1 MTTMETA
8 AAVTAVVLLFVAAFL
23 ALAETGLSRTDRF
36 RAAALAEDGRRG
48 AKALVHLV
56 DSPEHFSGYLNGVLL
71 LLLATQ
77 IVASTAVAYLAFE
90 WWDGPLVALAIAV
103 EIVVAYV
110 LAEAV
115 PKTWAIEHPERAA
128 LISAPVVAG
137 LLRIVPIRLVTR
149 PLIWSANK
157 MLPGK
162 GLAEGPF
169 IYEQQILALADTAAE
184 NKAIEQEEHAL
195 IHSVIE
201 FGTTIAR
208 EVMVPRTDMTIL
220 GVDCTASQAIDV
232 AIGNGYSR
240 MPVHGETNDEILG
253 TLFTKDLLRAVH
265 SGQGDGPI
273 RSLLRPIKFVPET
286 KRVAELMPEMQR
298 EKVHMAIVID
308 EHGAVVG
315 LVTLED
321 LIEEVVGEITDEY
334 DVEDAP
340 RVIPLGSQHWRID
353 ARMPLDEAN
362 EELGVSL
369 PTGDWDTI
377 GGLLIDDFGRVPS
390 RGEVTRI
397 DDYVFTVEQTS
408 GRRITRVRLKVD
420 PVSVE
425 DSVGSISGNRS

>member
-1 MTTMETA
+1 MTLETA
-8 AAVTAVVLLFVAAFL
+8 VALTAFALLFVTAFL
-23 ALAETGLSRTDRF
+23 AAAETALSRIDRF
-36 RAAALAEDGRRG
+36 RAAALADEGRRG

-71 LLLATQ
+71 LLSATR
-77 IVASTAVAYLAFE
+77 IVAATAVAYLAFE
-90 WWDGPLVALAIAV
+90 WLDGPW
-103 EIVVAYV
+103 VVAAIVAEVVVGYV
-110 LAEAV
+110 LSEAV

-128 LISAPVVAG
+128 LVSAPIVKAI
-137 LLRIVPIRLVTR
+137 LRVLPVRLISR
-149 PLIWSANK
+149 PLIWTANK
-157 MLPGK
+157 LLPGK

-169 IYEQQILALADTAAE
+169 IYEQQILALADTAAQ
-184 NKAIEQEEHAL
+184 NKAIQQEEHAL

-208 EVMVPRTDMTIL
+208 EVMVPRTDMTML

-240 MPVHGETNDEILG
+240 MPVHGESNDEILG

-265 SGQGDGPI
+265 SGEGDGPI
-273 RSLLRPIKFVPET
+273 KPLLKPIKFVPET

-298 EKVHMAIVID
+298 EKVHMSIVID
-308 EHGAVVG
+308 EHGGVVG

-340 RVIPLGSQHWRID
+340 HIEVLGEQDWRID
-353 ARMPLDEAN
+353 ARMLLDEIN
-362 EELGVSL
+362 DELKLDL
-369 PTGDWDTI
+369 PTGDWDTV

-390 RGEVTRI
+390 RGDKTRI
-397 DDYVFTVEQTS
+397 ADYGFTVEQTS
-408 GRRITRVRLKVD
+408 GRRITRVRLKVEPVMVDEVDD
-420 PVSVE
+420 PVS
-425 DSVGSISGNRS
+425 SARH